1 MDIMKRYE
9 TETLYKHRTNMK
21 HINQKILT
29 EH

>member
-1 MDIMKRYE
+1 MDIMKHYE
-9 TETLYKHRTNMK
+9 TETYKHRTNMK